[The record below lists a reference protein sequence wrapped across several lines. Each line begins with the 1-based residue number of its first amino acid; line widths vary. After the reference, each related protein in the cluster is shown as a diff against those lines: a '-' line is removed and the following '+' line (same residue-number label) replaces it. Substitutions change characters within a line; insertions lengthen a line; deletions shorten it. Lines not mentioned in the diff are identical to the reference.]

1 MNNQRI
7 KFTIDSSLRIEH
19 SVPFA
24 KDFQLTLSGGGELI
38 RHRVAF
44 FAEDQGLD
52 LISLFRD
59 KEVQVIRIRGG
70 STRKKLSTVRFFL
83 FCLGTSINYV
93 GRRGGGG
100 LPFAYATT

>member
-70 STRKKLSTVRFFL
+70 STRKKLSTVSFFVCL
-83 FCLGTSINYV
+83 FVFTKFYNFLK
-93 GRRGGGG
+93 
-100 LPFAYATT
+100 PPTTNR